1 MTNRDAFVKL
11 IQTSLSAGRADFA
24 RFAAIDWLSSWPGDL
39 TVLIY
44 LARAEME
51 LGLLDSAIER
61 ARKIITVDPEQIDAY
76 EILASGLRAKGRVEE
91 AHSYHACARILKNE
105 PLDPKISP
113 AWSMHLQEAMSLVRA
128 RKFDA
133 AIAKAAIAL
142 TADPQ
147 LVLPTYS
154 LMSIHRAAGQKDA
167 ALSVA
172 QNGFN
177 RWPDCVA
184 FLLLLGKAL
193 IDEGDAQNGVDMLH
207 CAASNDPSAQI
218 TQRIIGENH
227 SYTSLWP
234 EKMTAELSRPIP
246 AEVASNL
253 GDNRLS
259 MPSEEKKSEPV
270 IKTTQCDCDHEAE
283 LPPVKTGSTAR
294 GEGERPVRKV
304 RDEALPLPQPWEA
317 FRGPNAGEVL
327 RDSEPQEVSETLLDV
342 DSEFRR
348 MAQRLNARRRAR
360 DEDGRSPAY
369 IVISSRS
376 RLIQHFDEDGFKQ
389 VDEQILRLVE
399 GVRRRYGW
407 TAYRIYIDDPHTLE
421 PFSLSPVDPGNA
433 WQIKLR
439 LADLDRALGRRGEM
453 IAAVLIVG
461 GDSIIPFHLLP
472 NPTDD
477 DDDVIPSDN
486 PYATSDEN
494 YFIPEWPVGRLPGE
508 DEPELILRQLAY
520 AVKNHKT
527 QAAPR
532 RSVWDIFNRWG
543 LRFARILTPKVKTM
557 GYSASIW
564 RKASFAVFKTIGDP
578 DSLITSPPIEA
589 SKLPSQAMRP
599 SSLSYF
605 NLHGLEDTPEWYG
618 QRDPLRDHNAPIEF
632 PVALRPSDVIN
643 SGRAPKVVFTEAC
656 YGANS
661 IGKTSESAL
670 SLKFLNSGSRAVV
683 GSTKISYGSVTP
695 PLIAADL
702 LGQHFWQYLN
712 QRLPV
717 GEALRRAKMKLAAE
731 MHQRQGYLDGEDQ
744 KTLISFV
751 LYGDPLFQYS
761 PTSPRPGEK
770 TVIRRAVRPSLIKTA
785 FALGDVNIP
794 EEEIS
799 PATMKRIEHIVA
811 QYLPGMQEAV
821 CTIHRQEIHCRVG
834 DHAYPFQHF
843 QQKGTHGTP
852 SGAMVITLSKQ
863 VADGQRRHP
872 HFARLT
878 LDPQGKVMKL
888 AVSR

>member
-1 MTNRDAFVKL
+1 MTNRNAFIKL
-11 IQTSLSAGRADFA
+11 IHTSLSAGRADFA
-24 RFAAIDWLSSWPGDL
+24 RFATNDWLSSWPGDS
-39 TVLIY
+39 TFLIY

-51 LGLLDSAIER
+51 LGLIDSAIER
-61 ARKIITVDPEQIDAY
+61 VRKVITIDPEQIDAY
-76 EILASGLRAKGRVEE
+76 EILASGLRARGCAEE
-91 AHSYHACARILKNE
+91 AHSYLACARILKNDPLE
-105 PLDPKISP
+105 PKTSP
-113 AWSMHLQEAMSLVRA
+113 AWSLHLQEAMSLVRA

-142 TADPQ
+142 TADPE
-147 LVLPTYS
+147 LILPTYS

-172 QNGFN
+172 QNGYN

-184 FLLLLGKAL
+184 FLLVLGQALL
-193 IDEGDAQNGVDMLH
+193 EQGDAQAGVGLLH
-207 CAASNDPSAQI
+207 HAASNDPSAQI
-218 TQRIIGENH
+218 AQRIIGENH
-227 SYTSLWP
+227 SYASLWP

-259 MPSEEKKSEPV
+259 MPAEEKKPEPV
-270 IKTTQCDCDHEAE
+270 MKTTECGCEHG
-283 LPPVKTGSTAR
+283 TGHPRKKSGSPAR
-294 GEGERPVRKV
+294 NKDDGRVQKV

-317 FRGPNAGEVL
+317 FRGPNTSEVHL
-327 RDSEPQEVSETLLDV
+327 EPEPQELSETLLDV
-342 DSEFRR
+342 DSEFRQ

-369 IVISSRS
+369 IVLSSRS
-376 RLIQHFDEDGFKQ
+376 RLIQHFNEEGFKQ

-407 TAYRIYIDDPHTLE
+407 TAYRIYIDDPSTLE

-508 DEPELILRQLAY
+508 DEPELILRQLTY
-520 AVKNHKT
+520 AVKNQKI

-532 RSVWDIFNRWG
+532 PSILNVFSRWR
-543 LRFARILTPKVKTM
+543 LRFARILTPRVKTM

-578 DSLITSPPIEA
+578 NSMITSPPIEA
-589 SKLPSQAMRP
+589 SSLPSQSMRP
-599 SSLSYF
+599 ASLSYF

-618 QRDPLRDHNAPIEF
+618 QRDPLRDHNTPIEF

-643 SGRAPKVVFTEAC
+643 SGRAPRVVFTEAC

-751 LYGDPLFQYS
+751 LYGDPLFQHS
-761 PTSPRPGEK
+761 PTSPQPGEK
-770 TVIRRAVRPSLIKTA
+770 TVIRRALRPSVIKTA
-785 FALGDVNIP
+785 CALEDENIP
-794 EEEIS
+794 EEELS

-821 CTIHRQEIHCRVG
+821 CTIHNQQIQCSGG
-834 DHAYPFQHF
+834 DHASPSHHF
-843 QQKGTHGTP
+843 QGKSAHGTP

-863 VADGQRRHP
+863 IADGQRRHP